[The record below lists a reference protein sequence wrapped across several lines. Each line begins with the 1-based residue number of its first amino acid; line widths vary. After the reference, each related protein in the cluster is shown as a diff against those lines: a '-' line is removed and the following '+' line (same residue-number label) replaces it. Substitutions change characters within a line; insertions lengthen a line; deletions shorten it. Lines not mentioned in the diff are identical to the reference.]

1 MHWFDRLRK
10 EADLCFETNSDI
22 GGVAVGN
29 DSFCVNLENG
39 YGDGTTHVYVF
50 NTKCMPKEAK
60 EFLNF
65 NNCLGGKFNIYEDDI
80 SVYDNEK
87 SKVLCTLEG
96 YYGSYYPRNEMW
108 WERIE
113 PVVVLEKW
121 EDIK

>member
-10 EADLCFETNSDI
+10 EADLHFETNSDI

-29 DSFCVNLENG
+29 DSFCVNLPNG
-39 YGDGTTHVYVF
+39 YGDGTTNVYVF
-50 NTKCMPKEAK
+50 NTKRIPQEIE
-60 EFLNF
+60 EFLKF
-65 NNCLGGKFNIYEDDI
+65 NICFGGKFNIYEDDI
-80 SVYDNEK
+80 SVCDKEK

-108 WERIE
+108 WERVE

-121 EDIK
+121 DDIK